1 MAEIKVENLRP
12 LDDFLLQAARYEVPK
27 SASWGR
33 RVKANLIYYQT
44 NYFVL
49 FAVLFLM
56 MGLIRPTQVLV
67 GMVCTILCA
76 FLVHFISERPGV
88 TEKIRHNHPLLCLVG
103 FGLITYLVVGYFFL
117 TAILLPILVIFL
129 HASMR
134 LRNISNKLAN
144 QAEKL
149 GVKKSPMGI
158 LLEELGIAF
167 ELLDD

>member
-1 MAEIKVENLRP
+1 MAEIKVESLRS
-12 LDDFLLQAARYEVPK
+12 LDDFVLDTARFEVPK
-27 SASWGR
+27 SQSWGR

-44 NYFVL
+44 NYFIL
-49 FAVLFLM
+49 FAVLFLL
-56 MGLIRPTQVLV
+56 MGIIRPNQVLV
-67 GMVCTILCA
+67 GMVSTLA
-76 FLVHFISERPGV
+76 FGFLVHFISERPGF
-88 TEKIRHNHPLLCLVG
+88 TEKIRQNHPLLCLVG
-103 FGLITYLVVGYFFL
+103 FGVITYLILGYFFL
-117 TAILLPILVIFL
+117 VAILLPILVIFL

-149 GVKKSPMGI
+149 GAKKSPMGI